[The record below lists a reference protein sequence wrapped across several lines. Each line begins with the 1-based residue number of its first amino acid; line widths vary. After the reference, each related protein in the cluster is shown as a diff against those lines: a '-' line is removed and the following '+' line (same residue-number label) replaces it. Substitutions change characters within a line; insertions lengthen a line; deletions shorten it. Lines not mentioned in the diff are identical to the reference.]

1 MRILLTYLSF
11 VIFAVS
17 CADGIEIERPEY
29 TAVEENRVAVYGEGV
44 IDSQERW
51 KEMFNRVTGNE
62 TVTASTV
69 NDILWNTSLDKISF
83 MPLADVDKLSGI
95 IITEWYKIND
105 TQKIKLN
112 IFIKD
117 ISITTESLDV
127 KIFQQSLVK
136 DEWIQA
142 DRNSEL
148 ENKVKTS
155 ILDTAKKIQI
165 AADNL

>member
-1 MRILLTYLSF
+1 MRSLVICLSLI
-11 VIFAVS
+11 IFAAS
-17 CADGIEIERPEY
+17 CADGIEVERPEH
-29 TAVEENRVAVYGEGV
+29 TAVEENRIAKYGEGV
-44 IDSQERW
+44 IESEERW
-51 KEMFNRVTGNE
+51 RQMFNRVTGNE
-62 TVTASTV
+62 TVTASTL

-95 IITEWYKIND
+95 IITEWYMIND
-105 TQKIKLN
+105 NEKIKLN
-112 IFIKD
+112 IFIKGA
-117 ISITTESLDV
+117 SITTESLDV

-136 DEWIQA
+136 DEWIQV

-148 ENKVKTS
+148 ENKIKTS

>member
-1 MRILLTYLSF
+1 MRSLIIYLSLF
-11 VIFAVS
+11 ILAVS

-29 TAVEENRVAVYGEGV
+29 TAVEENRVAVFGDGAVEAE
-44 IDSQERW
+44 ERW

-136 DEWIQA
+136 DEWIQV

>member
-1 MRILLTYLSF
+1 MRIFITYLSF

-17 CADGIEIERPEY
+17 CADGIEVERPEY
-29 TAVEENRVAVYGEGV
+29 TAVEENRVAVFGEGA
-44 IDSQERW
+44 IEAEERW
-51 KEMFNRVTGNE
+51 KEMFNRITGNE
-62 TVTASTV
+62 TVTASTL

-95 IITEWYKIND
+95 IITEWYMIND
-105 TQKIKLN
+105 NEKIKLN
-112 IFIKD
+112 IFIKGT
-117 ISITTESLDV
+117 SITTESLDV

-136 DEWIQA
+136 DEWIQV

-148 ENKVKTS
+148 ENKIKTS

>member
-17 CADGIEIERPEY
+17 CADGVEIERPEY
-29 TAVEENRVAVYGEGV
+29 TAVEENRVAVFGEGV

-62 TVTASTV
+62 TVTASTL

-95 IITEWYKIND
+95 IITEWYMIND

-136 DEWIQA
+136 DDWIQV

-148 ENKVKTS
+148 ENKIKTS

>member
-29 TAVEENRVAVYGEGV
+29 TAVEENRVAVFGEGV

-136 DEWIQA
+136 DDWIQV